1 MSPATMS
8 EKDQFIQASDREF
21 EITMKLLREV
31 PAGREDW
38 KPAAKSR
45 TTRELAWIF
54 VMEEKVLEAVSKG
67 PLEFAGP
74 PPPPPPVPV
83 SEIVATY
90 AQSHRQ
96 MIEAVKAAPDDLMS
110 QTINFPVGPGKRMD
124 IPKRT
129 VFWMFLMDAVHHRG
143 QLSVYLRMLDAKVPS
158 IYGGSLDEPWM

>member
-1 MSPATMS
+1 MPPATMS

-31 PAGREDW
+31 PAGKEDF

-67 PLEFAGP
+67 TLALAGP
-74 PPPPPPVPV
+74 PPPPPLPV
-83 SEIVATY
+83 SEIVAMY
-90 AQSHRQ
+90 EKSHRE
-96 MIEAVKAAPDDLMS
+96 MIETVKAAPEDLMS
-110 QTINFPVGPGKRMD
+110 QTINFPAGPGKIMEM
-124 IPKRT
+124 PKRN